1 MSSKLTYNT
10 YLKIPELLNLQRPL
24 SSDPEEHDETLFIII
39 HQVYELWFKQILH
52 ELDGINSY
60 LVENHIPK
68 SISYLKRVLTILKIM
83 VAQIDILETISPLSF
98 ASFRDRLQSAS
109 GFQSAQFRELE
120 FLLGKKSQD
129 TIMLHKNNSE
139 FQNKLKKR
147 YDSPTLYDHFLLCL
161 SKQNYNIPN
170 EILKRDFTK
179 PYIENEDVQNELI
192 EIYKNDPTLHILCEL
207 LTDLDEGLQE
217 WRYRHVKM
225 VERTIGAKIG
235 TGGSLGAEYLKATL
249 FTPLFKDL
257 WAIRNR
263 F

>member
-1 MSSKLTYNT
+1 MGNKLTYNI
-10 YLKIPELLNLQRPL
+10 YLKISELLNLQKPL

-60 LVENHIPK
+60 LSENNVSK

-83 VAQIDILETISPLSF
+83 VAQIDILETMSPLSF

-109 GFQSAQFRELE
+109 GFQSVQFRELE
-120 FLLGKKSQD
+120 FLLGKKSKDVIIIHKDNPGAQD
-129 TIMLHKNNSE
+129 
-139 FQNKLKKR
+139 KLKKR
-147 YDSPTLYDHFLLCL
+147 FDSPTLYDYFLLCL
-161 SKQNYNIPN
+161 SKQNYNISN
-170 EILKRDFTK
+170 EILKRDFTET
-179 PYIENEDVQNELI
+179 YIENEDVQNELI
-192 EIYKNDPTLHILCEL
+192 KIYKNNPTLCILCEL
-207 LTDLDEGLQE
+207 LTDLDEGIQE

-235 TGGSLGAEYLKATL
+235 TGGSPGAKYLKTTL
-249 FTPLFKDL
+249 FSPLFKDL
-257 WAIRNR
+257 WAIRNQ

>member
-1 MSSKLTYNT
+1 MDNKLTYST
-10 YLKIPELLNLQRPL
+10 YLKISELLNLQRPL

-52 ELDGINSY
+52 ELDAINSF
-60 LVENHIPK
+60 LSQNHISK
-68 SISYLKRVLTILKIM
+68 SISHLKRVLTILKIM
-83 VAQIDILETISPLSF
+83 VTQIDVLETMSPLSF

-109 GFQSAQFRELE
+109 GFQSVQFRELE
-120 FLLGKKSQD
+120 FLLGKKSKD
-129 TIMLHKNNSE
+129 TIMIHKDNSE
-139 FQNKLKKR
+139 FQDKLKKR
-147 YDSPTLYDHFLLCL
+147 YNNPTLYDYFLLCL
-161 SKQNYNIPN
+161 SKQSYNIPS
-170 EILKRDFTK
+170 EVLKRDFRK
-179 PYIENEDVQNELI
+179 PYIENKDVQNELI
-192 EIYKNDPTLHILCEL
+192 KIYKNNPTLHILCEL

-235 TGGSLGAEYLKATL
+235 TGGSAGVEYLKTTL

-257 WAIRNR
+257 WTIRNR